1 MAVSKK
7 DVKEI
12 VKAYGKSETDTGSVE
27 VQIALLTAKIQKLSE
42 HIKEHK
48 KDAHSRRSLMILVGQ
63 RKSLLDYL
71 NKNDRESYIKL
82 IASLGIRK

>member
-12 VKAYGKSETDTGSVE
+12 VKSYGKSETDTGSVE
-27 VQIALLTAKIQKLSE
+27 VQIALLTAKIKKLSE
-42 HIKEHK
+42 HIKTHK

-71 NKNDRESYIKL
+71 NKNDRDSYIKL